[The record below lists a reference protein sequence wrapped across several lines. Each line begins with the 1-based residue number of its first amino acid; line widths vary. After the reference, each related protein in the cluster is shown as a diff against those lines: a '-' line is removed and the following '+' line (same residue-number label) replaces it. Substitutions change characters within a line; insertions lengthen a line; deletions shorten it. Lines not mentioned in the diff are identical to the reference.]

1 MRATIPKPVIAI
13 LALLLVVPASGGA
26 VSIVSNVKIH
36 KPAADDIRTFTV
48 IIFDDGG
55 KILATGGNEL
65 LARFSGA
72 VRIDGQ
78 GKFVLPGL
86 IDEAMSLVEAKLP
99 AATRDDI
106 RVLETWVGGKR
117 VYAYTEAA
125 EAAGR

>member
-13 LALLLVVPASGGA
+13 LALLLVVPTSVGA

-36 KPAADDIRTFTV
+36 TPVADGIRTFTV
-48 IIFDDGG
+48 MVFDDGG

-65 LARFSGA
+65 SARFPGA

-78 GKFVLPGL
+78 GKSVLPSL

-117 VYAYTEAA
+117 VYAYTETA
-125 EAAGR
+125 EAAER